1 MISYGQKSTHR
12 ASITFTIVPKNK
24 DTNGQRAACGNGAL
38 SMYII
43 RCGMGAV
50 LHLSAFS
57 GYAAP
62 SSFSAET
69 TLRPFSF
76 ER

>member
-24 DTNGQRAACGNGAL
+24 DTNGQRAVCGNGAL
-38 SMYII
+38 SMYNKVWYGGCVIL
-43 RCGMGAV
+43 GAV
-50 LHLSAFS
+50 S